1 MIRLLPPLCLVSVLL
16 ASPAIAGRVAQPGP
30 MDSRIQ
36 TVVYN
41 PRDVVQVRGH
51 YGYILTVEFA
61 ADEAIQTFALGDSVA
76 WQVTPNKRG
85 NLLFLKPVELRAQ
98 TNLTV
103 VTSRRVYAFDLR
115 SSNTKS
121 PLVPTYKIS
130 FVYPEEDQARILA
143 AAAKQE
149 AETAADIQPASVT
162 PQVGVAG
169 WNFRYTYKGSKNNVP
184 LRVFDDGKFTYFQFA
199 DLTSTPA
206 IFTVDSKRNEGL
218 VNFAI
223 KGPYVIVQRLARQF
237 TLRNGNEVTCIF
249 NEAMPTPSLDMNSP
263 QPRSADKQPVKN
275 QAVGLAARDEKG
287 QP

>member
-1 MIRLLPPLCLVSVLL
+1 MNRFLFSLGLSVLL
-16 ASPAIAGRVAQPGP
+16 VATPAMARRVAQPGP

-51 YGYILTVEFA
+51 YGYILTIAFA

-85 NLLFLKPVELRAQ
+85 NLLFLKPVEPHAV

-103 VTSRRVYAFDLR
+103 VTSRRLYTFDLR
-115 SSNTKS
+115 SSTAKS
-121 PLVPTYKIS
+121 SLIPTYKIS

-149 AETAADIQPASVT
+149 AETAVDVPPASAG
-162 PQVGVAG
+162 PQIGVEG
-169 WNFRYTYKGSKNNVP
+169 WNFRYTYTGTKTNVP

-218 VNFAI
+218 VNYAI
-223 KGPYVIVQRLARQF
+223 KGPYVVVQRIARQF
-237 TLRNGNEVTCIF
+237 TLRNGADVTCIF
-249 NEAMPTPSLDMNSP
+249 NEAMPIPSLDINSP
-263 QPRSADKQPVKN
+263 QPRT
-275 QAVGLAARDEKG
+275 AARDEKAK
-287 QP
+287 P